1 MMPVFKMATPK
12 PATAE
17 RLADLWV
24 RYAETRDGK
33 LREQLVLEHAPLVK
47 YVIDRMAIPLPPCL
61 EYEDLISHGIVGL
74 IQAVDR
80 YDPSRGVPF
89 RTYAIARIRGQVLD
103 TLRRLDLVPRSARQ
117 RAREIERAIQTL
129 RKELGRNPSEEEIAD
144 HLGISV
150 DAVRTAL
157 QQAACVLVSM
167 DGVFAN
173 DDEEGLSIGEMLED
187 QETLSPMEHLEELDL
202 RQRLR
207 ETLQE
212 LSERERLVLSLYYEQ
227 ELTMKEIGKVLGV
240 TESRVSQIYSR
251 AILTLRALMQE
262 DGG

>member
-1 MMPVFKMATPK
+1 MMPAFKTASPK

-17 RLADLWV
+17 QLADLWV
-24 RYAETRDGK
+24 RYAETRDWR
-33 LREQLVLEHAPLVK
+33 LRERLVLEHAPLVK

-117 RAREIERAIQTL
+117 RAREIERAIQAL
-129 RKELGRNPSEEEIAD
+129 RRELGRTPSDEEVAAY
-144 HLGISV
+144 LGIEV
-150 DAVRTAL
+150 ETVRTTL

-167 DGVFAN
+167 DSLLLN
-173 DDEEGLSIGEMLED
+173 SQEEGFLMGETLED
-187 QETLSPMEHLEELDL
+187 HETPTPMEHLEELDI
-202 RQRLR
+202 RERLR
-207 ETLQE
+207 EALQE
-212 LSERERLVLSLYYEQ
+212 LSEREQLVLSLYYEQ

-251 AILTLRALMQE
+251 AILNLRALMQE
-262 DGG
+262 ENA